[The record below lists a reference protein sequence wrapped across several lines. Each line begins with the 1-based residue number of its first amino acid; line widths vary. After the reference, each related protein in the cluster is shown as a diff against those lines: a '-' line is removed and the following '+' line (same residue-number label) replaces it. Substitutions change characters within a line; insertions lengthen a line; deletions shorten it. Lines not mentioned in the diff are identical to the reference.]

1 MKEFQNNLTSEMTDA
16 QYRRFRK
23 VWIKEQAESL
33 VVELGWSRKESLIK
47 AEFDYET
54 WIGQAGDE
62 ARNEKILHQ
71 RELES
76 RHVEQRKPVPRWLD
90 DNNFN
95 RDETD
100 YIRAQGDWPEYDE
113 DEDNIP
119 W

>member
-1 MKEFQNNLTSEMTDA
+1 MKEFQNILTSEMTDA

-23 VWIKEQAESL
+23 LWIAGHARSL
-33 VVELGWSRKESLIK
+33 VAETGVKHKVSLIT

-76 RHVEQRKPVPRWLD
+76 RHVEKRNPVPRWLD